1 VQQAKVT
8 FTVTYIEKKVTVLVT
23 LTDEFGDI
31 AGSVRAEISTNGTI
45 NVDISA
51 LYNQILAENQKK
63 IEIRAIRGSILKV
76 SLSVET
82 ANVAVNLD
90 TSSVSSAVVYAIV
103 QAPTTTAPTTTAPT
117 TVPTTT
123 KPSLST
129 ATKLQYVTGILVA
142 CIALYIN

>member
-8 FTVTYIEKKVTVLVT
+8 FIVTYIEKKVTVLVT

-76 SLSVET
+76 SLSVE
-82 ANVAVNLD
+82 
-90 TSSVSSAVVYAIV
+90 SR
-103 QAPTTTAPTTTAPT
+103 QQM
-117 TVPTTT
+117 
-123 KPSLST
+123 
-129 ATKLQYVTGILVA
+129 LQ
-142 CIALYIN
+142 